1 MERLL
6 ALPLVLFGFALPA
19 AAPQQQLPAKRIL
32 GAWRL
37 ISIEGNSRLRSIPYD
52 RPTGMII
59 YYASG
64 HVAVQI
70 AAIGDRKLFAKGV
83 AAATL
88 PEKAA
93 AFDSYI
99 AYYGTYTIDAKAGTI
114 IHHLQD
120 SLNPD
125 LRGRDLVRYF
135 EFQGDD
141 RILLLPAEDGKGGLL
156 PRRGLTYKLIWE
168 RMN

>member
-1 MERLL
+1 MPRLL
-6 ALPLVLFGFALPA
+6 PLSLFLFGLALPA
-19 AAPQQQLPAKRIL
+19 APQQGPPAKSIV

-59 YYASG
+59 YDTAG

-70 AAIGDRKLFAKGV
+70 AAIRDRKPFPNGV

-88 PEKAA
+88 QEKAI

-114 IHHLQD
+114 IHHLRD
-120 SLNPD
+120 SLSPD
-125 LRGRDLVRYF
+125 LRGPDLVRYF
-135 EFQGDD
+135 EFQSED

-156 PRRGLTYKLIWE
+156 PRQGLTYKLLWE
-168 RMN
+168 RIK